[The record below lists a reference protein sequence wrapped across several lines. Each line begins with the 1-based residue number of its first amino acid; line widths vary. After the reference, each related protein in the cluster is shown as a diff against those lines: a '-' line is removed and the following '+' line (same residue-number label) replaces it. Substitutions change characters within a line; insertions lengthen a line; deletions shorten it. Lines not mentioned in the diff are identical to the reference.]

1 MIEEVQRQVQFSEV
15 DDKLHMK
22 LDYMLNAMQDCI
34 NAQSE
39 SIGRGIDYM
48 LEKKRTWF
56 VVGWE
61 IEIRNYPRLR
71 EMITIKTWPTGFS
84 ATLGYRNAVIF
95 SQEGEVLVC
104 GESTWAMM
112 DMQANSLSKIT
123 SEDVEGYEME
133 EKFPMEYRGRKIK
146 LPKAWQEAGEITV
159 GKNLLDYNRH
169 MSNGKYMEM
178 AYEYVPAEEHIVKI
192 RAEYK
197 NQSIYKEKLQVKIS
211 KQEQCY
217 IVLFLGEQG
226 ETKAVVEFTVHN

>member
-1 MIEEVQRQVQFSEV
+1 MVEEIQKQVQFSDV

-22 LDYMLNAMQDCI
+22 LDNMLNAMQDCI

-48 LEKKRTWF
+48 LKKKRTWF

-61 IEIRNYPRLR
+61 IEIRNFPSLR

-123 SEDVEGYEME
+123 AEDVEGYEME

-146 LPKAWQEAGEITV
+146 LPKDWQEAGEITV

-169 MSNGKYMEM
+169 MSNGKYIEL
-178 AYEYVPAEEHIVKI
+178 AYEYVPAEKHIEKI

-197 NQSIYKEKLQVKIS
+197 NQSIYKEELSVQIS
-211 KQEQCY
+211 KQEKSY
-217 IVLFLGEQG
+217 LILFQGEQG
-226 ETKAVVEFTVHN
+226 ETKAVVEFT